1 MLLGRERERREL
13 DVALADARLNRS
25 TVLVVA
31 GEVGIGKSML
41 LADAGE
47 RAQAAGMRVLRARGI
62 ESEARVPFAGLL
74 ELLRPALSVLE
85 RIPEPQREA
94 LEGALALRPASAQDR
109 FAVGAATLSL
119 LAAYAEGTPVAV
131 IVDDGHW
138 LDASSADALLF
149 AMRRLVADPIAVIVA
164 VRHEEP
170 SFVDDARLPTLYVPG
185 LDREAAAILV
195 GEAAVDRLYAAT
207 GGNPLALLE
216 LAPEAARLAELPI
229 DLPAPIV
236 GRVASGFVRR
246 AAALAVETQ
255 RALLVAAASDTGDLL
270 LLERAHPGC
279 VEDLFPAEEAGLV
292 ALREGRVEFRH
303 ALARSALYG
312 AVPAEEQR
320 AAHRELAS
328 ALPDH
333 EVDRRAWHLA
343 LATVGPDAVAS
354 SALEQAGA
362 RAYQRSA
369 YAEAAAAYDRAATL
383 SVEPARLF
391 ANAADAAWLAG
402 QPDRAIALLD
412 HASLNAQDDGLLTI
426 RVEHL
431 RGQIAAR
438 RGPVAEARSML
449 EAAAVR
455 AADLDPEAAV
465 VMLAEATFLSY
476 YAGDARAMLQTAARA
491 TELAAQLGGRSEIFA
506 GLAQG
511 MAFVFAGDGERG
523 ARSIHRAV
531 AQLEESDE
539 LRADPH
545 LAVWAALGPLWLR
558 EAEAGRSLFERALEL
573 VRSRTALGAM
583 PELLVHMARDWA
595 TTDEWPSAQAAYGEG
610 IALARETGQ
619 GVALAFGLS
628 GLAWLEARQGREA
641 DCRAHAAE
649 GRETCIRTGVVAN
662 ELWTLAALG
671 DLELG
676 LGRPEAAVVHYEE
689 WDALLRS
696 RRIEDVDLSPA
707 PELAETYLRLGR
719 VEDAVAVAAR
729 HEESARIKGQ
739 PWALAR
745 AARTRGLLAA
755 DGELAAAFDEA
766 LALYEQT
773 PDRYEAARTRL
784 AYGARLRRIGLRVRA
799 REELRTAIET
809 FDALGAEPWSNLAR
823 AELEATGETARKRD
837 ASMRDRLTPQE
848 LQIALLLAGGRTT
861 REAAAAMFLS
871 PKTIEYHL
879 RNVYRK
885 LDVRSR
891 AELSESMA
899 RFH

>member
-1 MLLGRERERREL
+1 MLVGRDRERREL

-25 TVLVVA
+25 AVLVVA
-31 GEVGIGKSML
+31 GEAGIGKTVL
-41 LADAGE
+41 LDDAAE

-74 ELLRPALSVLE
+74 ELVRPALSVLE
-85 RIPEPQREA
+85 RIPQPQREA
-94 LEGALALRPASAQDR
+94 LEGALALRPANAQDR
-109 FAVGAATLSL
+109 FAIGAATLSL
-119 LAAYAEGTPVAV
+119 LAAYAEGAPVAA
-131 IVDDGHW
+131 IVDDAHW
-138 LDASSADALLF
+138 LDGSSADALLF

-164 VRHEEP
+164 VRQEEP
-170 SFVDDARLPTLYVPG
+170 SFVDDARLPTLHVLG
-185 LDREAAAILV
+185 LDRDAAAALV

-207 GGNPLALLE
+207 AGNPLALLE

-229 DLPAPIV
+229 DMPAPIV

-246 AAALAVETQ
+246 AAALPAETRQ
-255 RALLVAAASDTGDLL
+255 ALLVAAASDTGDLS
-270 LLERAHPGC
+270 LLERARPGC
-279 VEDLFPAEEAGLV
+279 VEDLVPAEGARLV

-312 AVPAEEQR
+312 AAPAEEQR
-320 AAHRELAS
+320 AAHRALAS

-343 LATVGPDAVAS
+343 LATVGPDAAAS

-383 SVEPARLF
+383 SVEPARLYSS
-391 ANAADAAWLAG
+391 AADAAWLAG

-412 HASLNAQDDGLLTI
+412 QASLHAQEGGLLTI
-426 RVEHL
+426 RIEHL
-431 RGQIAAR
+431 RGQIAAH

-449 EAAAVR
+449 TAAAAR

-491 TELAAQLGGRSEIFA
+491 TELAAQLGSRSEILA

-511 MAFVFAGDGERG
+511 MALVFAGEGEQG
-523 ARSIHRAV
+523 ARSIHLAV
-531 AQLEESDE
+531 AQLEASDE
-539 LRADPH
+539 LRYDPH
-545 LAVWAALGPLWLR
+545 LVVWAALGPLWLR
-558 EAEAGRSLFERALEL
+558 EAEAGRSLYERALEL

-583 PELLVHMARDWA
+583 PELLLHVARDWA
-595 TTDEWPSAQAAYGEG
+595 TTNEWASAQAAYGEG

-619 GVALAFGLS
+619 EVALALGLS
-628 GLAWLEARQGREA
+628 GLAWLEARQGHEA
-641 DCRAHAAE
+641 DCRAHAVE

-662 ELWTLAALG
+662 ELWTIAALG

-676 LGRPEAAVVHYEE
+676 LGRPEEAVLHYEE

-696 RRIEDVDLSPA
+696 RRIEDVDLSPG

-719 VEDAVAVAAR
+719 VDDAIAAAAR

-745 AARTRGLLAA
+745 AARTRGLLAS
-755 DGELAAAFDEA
+755 DGELADPFDKA
-766 LALYEQT
+766 LALHEQT
-773 PDRYEAARTRL
+773 PDHYEAARTRL
-784 AYGARLRRIGLRVRA
+784 AYGGRLRRAGLRVRA
-799 REELRTAIET
+799 REELRTAIDA
-809 FDALGAEPWSNLAR
+809 FDTLGAEPWSNLAR
-823 AELEATGETARKRD
+823 AELEATGETVRKRD
-837 ASMRDRLTPQE
+837 ASMRDQLTPQE

-861 REAAAAMFLS
+861 REAAGAMFLS

-879 RNVYRK
+879 RSVYRK
-885 LDVRSR
+885 LDVSSRS
-891 AELSESMA
+891 ELSESMA
-899 RFH
+899 RLH